1 MGLLRRKGDAMEDS
15 FHNLNE
21 DEKNFVNLIFGE
33 EETNLPE
40 TEGKNLRVEQISFS
54 PSSLFPE
61 VVERIKGSLAA
72 MKTLAF
78 FSRDKFRDEEL
89 GEYFYR
95 VVSEDI
101 EKTISVLNCFCDYLR
116 FNSPIRKTNT
126 VHTLIEETLK
136 RHEREFEEKRIRIIK
151 KQFEQD
157 LPETTV
163 SDEQFT
169 YILNSVLQYIVLSI
183 PDSGTIGLLTRLIEA
198 QQRSGEEKNLLQ
210 KDSKYVEVLIVSRY
224 YEKKSDSL
232 EELPAIPTNGDKG
245 RMDLILEMVKEVV
258 RKNHGV
264 IKVKWYE
271 KKGIIFIS
279 LVLPVERR
287 KIIHFLSSEER
298 LKKAQTSEKGTRG
311 NV

>member
-1 MGLLRRKGDAMEDS
+1 MEDS
-15 FHNLNE
+15 FHNLNQ
-21 DEKNFVNLIFGE
+21 DEKNFINLIFGE
-33 EETNLPE
+33 EEPKLSE
-40 TEGKNLRVEQISFS
+40 TEEKNLQVEQISFS
-54 PSSLFPE
+54 PSSLFPG

-72 MKTLAF
+72 MKALAF

-136 RHEREFEEKRIRIIK
+136 RHEKEFEEKRIRIVK
-151 KQFEQD
+151 KQFDRD

-163 SDEQFT
+163 SDEQFR
-169 YILNSVLQYIVLSI
+169 YILSSVLRYIVLSI
-183 PDSGTIGLLTRLIEA
+183 PDGGTIGLLTRLIEA
-198 QQRSGEEKNLLQ
+198 QHRSGEERNLLQ
-210 KDSKYVEVLIVSRY
+210 KDSKHVEVLIVSSY
-224 YEKKSDSL
+224 YEKKSASL

-245 RMDLILEMVKEVV
+245 RMDLILEMVKEIV

-264 IKVKWYE
+264 VKAKWYE
-271 KKGIIFIS
+271 NKGMIFIS

-287 KIIHFLSSEER
+287 KIVHFLSSEER
-298 LKKAQTSEKGTRG
+298 LKKAQTSKKGTRG
-311 NV
+311 SV

>member
-1 MGLLRRKGDAMEDS
+1 MEDS
-15 FHNLNE
+15 FRNLNQ

-33 EETNLPE
+33 EEPKLSE
-40 TEGKNLRVEQISFS
+40 TEGKNLRVEQISSS

-151 KQFEQD
+151 KQFEQE
-157 LPETTV
+157 LPETTL
-163 SDEQFT
+163 SDEQVR
-169 YILNSVLQYIVLSI
+169 YILNSVLQYIILSI

-198 QQRSGEEKNLLQ
+198 QQVSGEEKNLLQ
-210 KDSKYVEVLIVSRY
+210 KDTKYVEILIVSSY
-224 YEKKSDSL
+224 YEKKSASL
-232 EELPAIPTNGDKG
+232 EDLPAIPTNGDKG
-245 RMDLILEMVKEVV
+245 RMDLILEMVKETV
-258 RKNHGV
+258 RKNQGV
-264 IKVKWYE
+264 VRVKWYE
-271 KKGIIFIS
+271 KKGMIFIS
-279 LVLPVERR
+279 LILPVERR
-287 KIIHFLSSEER
+287 KIVHFLSPAER
-298 LKKAQTSEKGTRG
+298 LKKAQTSEKGTSG